1 MTFRASFLPA
11 GFLLIS
17 AVTLAGQAPCTP
29 PESMKAQ
36 LQGNPKAA
44 AYTDL
49 GVWFAG
55 QKQYAC
61 AADAFATSL
70 QMEPDQKDAAHVA
83 FMFGVSLYFSGDTK
97 EAVPALQEA
106 EQLGYRDSK
115 LHIILAGAL
124 DESHSNKDA
133 EQEWRAALE
142 FDPESSTALD
152 ALSNDL
158 LLDKDFPAIIALL
171 DVPRLLG
178 QRTPQQSLNLATAY
192 TATGKLD
199 EAANVLRDGLN
210 TSPDS
215 LEIANRLAIILMQLN
230 RGDEALALLRLTV
243 KQHPE
248 NARAHEALG
257 IVLAQLKEMAAA
269 KEQFERAIALG
280 DNSPEAKANLA
291 KAVEALGSGK

>member
-1 MTFRASFLPA
+1 MKTRPSSLLV

-17 AVTLAGQAPCTP
+17 TGTLFGQSPCTP
-29 PESMKAQ
+29 PDSMKAQ
-36 LQGNPKAA
+36 LNNNPNAS

-49 GVWFAG
+49 GVWFAD

-70 QMEPDQKDAAHVA
+70 QMEPNQKDAPHVA
-83 FMFGVSLYFSGDTK
+83 FMFGVSLYFTGNTK
-97 EAVPALQEA
+97 EAIPALQEA
-106 EQLGYRDSK
+106 EQLGYRDAK
-115 LHIILAGAL
+115 MHIILAGAL
-124 DESHSNKDA
+124 DQSHSTRDA

-142 FDPESSTALD
+142 FDPESSSALD

-158 LLDKDFPAIIALL
+158 LLDNDFPAIVALL

-178 QRTPQQSLNLATAY
+178 QRTPQQTLNLGAAY
-192 TATGKLD
+192 AATGKLD
-199 EAANVLRDGLN
+199 QAASVLRDGLN

-215 LEIANRLAIILMQLN
+215 LAVADRLASILMQLN
-230 RGDEALALLRLTV
+230 RVDEAAALLALTV
-243 KQHPE
+243 EQHPQD
-248 NARAHEALG
+248 ARAHEALG
-257 IVLAQLKEMAAA
+257 IVLAQLKQMAAA

-291 KAVEALGSGK
+291 KAVAALGSGK

>member
-1 MTFRASFLPA
+1 
-11 GFLLIS
+11 
-17 AVTLAGQAPCTP
+17 
-29 PESMKAQ
+29 MKAQ
-36 LQGNPKAA
+36 FQDNPKAA

-70 QMEPDQKDAAHVA
+70 QMEPDQKDAAHIA
-83 FMFGVSLYFSGDTK
+83 FMFGVSLDFSGDTK
-97 EAVPALQEA
+97 AAIPALQEA
-106 EQLGYRDSK
+106 EQLGYRDGR
-115 LHIILAGAL
+115 LHLILAGAL
-124 DESHSNKDA
+124 DQSHSTRDA

-142 FDPESSTALD
+142 FDHESSTALD
-152 ALSNDL
+152 ALSSDL

-178 QRTPQQSLNLATAY
+178 QRTPQQCLNLGAAY
-192 TATGKLD
+192 VATGKPE

-215 LEIANRLAIILMQLN
+215 LDIANRLAIVLLQLN
-230 RGDEALALLRLTV
+230 RGDEALAPLDLTV
-243 KQHPE
+243 KQHPG

-257 IVLAQLKEMAAA
+257 IVLAQLNKMAAA

-280 DNSPEAKANLA
+280 DNSPEAKENLA
-291 KAVEALGSGK
+291 KAVAALGSGK